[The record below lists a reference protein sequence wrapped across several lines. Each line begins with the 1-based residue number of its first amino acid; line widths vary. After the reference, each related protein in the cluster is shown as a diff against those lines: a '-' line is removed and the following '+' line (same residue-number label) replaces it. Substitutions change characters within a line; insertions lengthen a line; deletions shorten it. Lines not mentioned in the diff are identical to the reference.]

1 MSASNSA
8 WLTEAFES
16 ARDDFMRDVKHADR
30 FDFTRLVSV
39 DDVWKATEEIQTKQA
54 QTKTLRGLHRIRP
67 FVEALTQFAATIE
80 SSRMYW
86 RLYGALSSAFDKV
99 VKVLGDIGDALPLFH
114 KYHSI
119 FQENDDLKRILATFY
134 ADVLEF
140 YKILVN
146 FMHDR
151 RLKTFLETLWPSIRS
166 KLSIVEESVKH
177 HKMLLTDHATLEH
190 IMRADQYR
198 KRAMQQFEDDQ
209 DRRNKQEF
217 AAAHSE
223 FCQGLHEGMLDDI
236 LSKSSVES
244 GAWLDQHD
252 EYAKWTDMKDSS
264 CRVLWIQGIPGSG
277 KTFLAA
283 NVTRQLQ
290 KTLPTKIF
298 SIFLAHDK
306 QANGRVREVFHSI
319 LFQAATG
326 DEGLRSLLLGDI
338 GQNSTRFKSDSDHV
352 KKFTATLLGSCGHTS
367 IVVDGIDEIEEPTR
381 KQLLEALLELLDVTS
396 QTKMLISSRA
406 ERDIEKIL
414 CTKAVSIKV
423 DDHNQGDIQ
432 SYADLERKD
441 WVDELGDLPADEVKD
456 MVSAANQGV
465 KAVLNKAQGMFLYT
479 KLALQL
485 LKDQGTAQGIRD
497 ELDSLPDGLDQ
508 AYARILTRINT
519 KLSSTQ
525 KATAQRVLQ
534 WLSCALRPLREEE
547 MLQILVIDPRAT
559 NFANGK
565 RFNADIRGI
574 CGPIIEVVD
583 GTVRFVHFSAKQYIE
598 DKKFQF
604 LDLEKVALDAAIT
617 CSAYLRHDSLSALFD
632 DLSSPEEIQQHI
644 LSRDFVFFD
653 YAATMWLQHIS
664 LVEYSEAFEES
675 GLTDILSQLLETR
688 DLNALETLDPA
699 VSMLERFETFS
710 GDGELQSGL
719 AHSYWVQGRLS
730 HGESVDDDDVVN
742 SIAFRLFT
750 ALQSFRKHLESL
762 YCGDDTHMDGCHCP
776 DVLRTYYGR
785 PKFFCEKPFCSH
797 HSAGFPT
804 RKARDTHM
812 GTHQRDY
819 RCQRPDCFRFEH
831 GFHTQAALES
841 HENTSHAQEG
851 MSPDDMN
858 THTLLSMALKD
869 DPRNQYLL
877 FAVENAIANSEL
889 NTIQNLFRSRPNMAK
904 TMTDAFNPYIGGDFD
919 YCLCLAAWK
928 STPEV
933 LCFLL
938 SHERRGALL
947 PNDTRLLSALATAIE
962 TKNRPNLKYLLSFR
976 PSLTKARVKR
986 KKYEIGSIFEDAT
999 FQLLGLWDPDLIE
1012 FLVNECKFV
1021 ISSQPEFTRGLFN
1034 RPALQGIE
1042 LEEVK
1047 DRFELIRKYITG
1059 SPDFDYEVF
1068 QAVENR
1074 SISVLEFC
1082 LENHGNPNSRA
1093 AENSKN
1099 ALGKAYGTGQVSL
1112 EMMRCLLEHGA
1123 DSVPLGTVGRPLA
1136 RFKEKFADRQGVSWD
1151 EFVQKSKLGVALDT
1165 IIPKKRRRGDN
1176 EPTS

>member
-16 ARDDFMRDVKHADR
+16 ARDDFMRDVKHANR
-30 FDFTRLVSV
+30 FDFNRLVSV
-39 DDVWKATEEIQTKQA
+39 EDVWKATEEIQTKQA

-80 SSRMYW
+80 VFVQVKPDILALIWGPLKLLLQISS
-86 RLYGALSSAFDKV
+86 ALTSAFDKV

-114 KYHSI
+114 KYRST
-119 FQENDDLKRILATFY
+119 FQENDDLKRILAMFY

-151 RLKTFLETLWPSIRS
+151 RWKTFLEPFWPSIRS
-166 KLSIVEESVKH
+166 KLSIVEESIKH
-177 HKMLLTDHATLEH
+177 RKMLLTDHATLEH
-190 IMRADQYR
+190 IMQADQSQ
-198 KRAMQQFEDDQ
+198 KRAMRQFKIDQ
-209 DRRNKQEF
+209 DRRHKQEF
-217 AAAHSE
+217 ATAHSE
-223 FCQGLHEGMLDDI
+223 FCQGLHEEMLDDI
-236 LSKSSVES
+236 LNKSSVES

-252 EYAKWTDMKDSS
+252 EYSKWTDMKDSS
-264 CRVLWIQGIPGSG
+264 CRVLWIQGIPGSDAG

-283 NVTRQLQ
+283 NVTRRLQ
-290 KTLPTKIF
+290 KTLPNKIF

-326 DEGLRSLLLGDI
+326 DESLRSVLLEDI
-338 GQNSTRFKSDSDHV
+338 RQNYTQFKSDSDHI
-352 KKFTATLLGSCGHTS
+352 KTFTASLLNLCGHTS

-381 KQLLEALLELLDVTS
+381 KQLLEALLELLDGSS
-396 QTKMLISSRA
+396 QTKLLISSRA
-406 ERDIEKIL
+406 ERDIEKML

-432 SYADLERKD
+432 SYADVERKD
-441 WVDELGDLPADEVKD
+441 WMDELGDLPADEVKD

-465 KAVLNKAQGMFLYT
+465 KAVLSKAQGMFLYT

-485 LKDQGTAQGIRD
+485 LKDQGTAQDIRD

-508 AYARILTRINT
+508 AYARILARIST
-519 KLSSTQ
+519 KLSPTQ

-547 MLQILVIDPRAT
+547 ILQILVIDPRAT
-559 NFANGK
+559 KFAKGK
-565 RFNADIRGI
+565 RFNADIRRR

-583 GTVRFVHFSAKQYIE
+583 GTVRFVHFSAKQYIK
-598 DKKFQF
+598 DKNPQF
-604 LDLEKVALDAAIT
+604 LDLEKVALDTAIT
-617 CSAYLRHDSLSALFD
+617 CSAYLRHDSLDALFD
-632 DLSSPEEIQQHI
+632 DRSSPEEIQEHI

-664 LVEYSEAFEES
+664 LVEYSETFEES
-675 GLTDILSQLLETR
+675 GLADILSQLLETR

-699 VSMLERFETFS
+699 VSMLERFKTFS
-710 GDGELQSGL
+710 GDVELQSGL
-719 AHSYWVQGRLS
+719 AQSYTVQGKLS
-730 HGESVDDDDVVN
+730 HGDSVDDDDVVN

-797 HSAGFPT
+797 HGKGFPT
-804 RKARDTHM
+804 GKARDTHM
-812 GTHQRDY
+812 ETHQRNY
-819 RCQRPDCFRFEH
+819 RCQRPDCFRSEH
-831 GFHTQAALES
+831 GFHTQAELDS
-841 HENTSHAQEG
+841 HERTSHAQDG
-851 MSPDDMN
+851 MNPDGMN
-858 THTLLSMALKD
+858 THALFSTVLKD
-869 DPRNQYLL
+869 DPNNQCLL

-904 TMTDAFNPYIGGDFD
+904 TMTDAFLNSPYVNHTGFD
-919 YCLCLAAWK
+919 YCLCLAACK

-938 SHERRGALL
+938 THGRRVALL
-947 PNDTRLLSALATAIE
+947 PDDTRLLSALATAIE

-976 PSLTKARVKR
+976 PSLTTEVNFNVR
-986 KKYEIGSIFEDAT
+986 FEKLILNKQRGKNKGPGLAAILQGAT

-1021 ISSQPEFTRGLFN
+1021 ISSKPESTLGLF
-1034 RPALQGIE
+1034 RKPALQGIE

-1047 DRFELIRKYITG
+1047 DRFELIRRDLQI
-1059 SPDFDYEVF
+1059 
-1068 QAVENR
+1068 A
-1074 SISVLEFC
+1074 
-1082 LENHGNPNSRA
+1082 
-1093 AENSKN
+1093 
-1099 ALGKAYGTGQVSL
+1099 
-1112 EMMRCLLEHGA
+1112 
-1123 DSVPLGTVGRPLA
+1123 
-1136 RFKEKFADRQGVSWD
+1136 KE
-1151 EFVQKSKLGVALDT
+1151 
-1165 IIPKKRRRGDN
+1165 
-1176 EPTS
+1176 

>member
-39 DDVWKATEEIQTKQA
+39 DDVWKATQEIQTKQA

-80 SSRMYW
+80 VFIQVKPDVLALIWGPLKLLLQISS
-86 RLYGALSSAFDKV
+86 ALSSAFDKV

-114 KYHSI
+114 KYRSV
-119 FQENDDLKRILATFY
+119 FQGNDDLKRILAMFY

-146 FMHDR
+146 LMHDR
-151 RLKTFLETLWPSIRS
+151 RWKTFLEPLWPSIRS
-166 KLSIVEESVKH
+166 KLSIVEESIKH

-396 QTKMLISSRA
+396 QTKLLISSRA
-406 ERDIEKIL
+406 ERDIEKML

-508 AYARILTRINT
+508 AYARILARIST
-519 KLSSTQ
+519 KLSSTK

-565 RFNADIRGI
+565 RFNADIKGI

-583 GTVRFVHFSAKQYIE
+583 GT
-598 DKKFQF
+598 F
-604 LDLEKVALDAAIT
+604 LNLEKVTLDAAIT
-617 CSAYLRHDSLSALFD
+617 CSDYLRHDSLNALFD
-632 DLSSPEEIQQHI
+632 VRSSPEEIRRHI
-644 LSRDFVFFD
+644 SSDRDFVFFD

-675 GLTDILSQLLETR
+675 GLTDILSRLLETR
-688 DLNALETLDPA
+688 DLNAPETLDPA
-699 VSMLERFETFS
+699 VSMLERFKTFS
-710 GDGELQSGL
+710 GDGELQRWL
-719 AHSYWVQGRLS
+719 AQSYWVQGRLS

-776 DVLRTYYGR
+776 HLLRTYYGR
-785 PKFFCEKPFCSH
+785 PKFFCEKPFCSQH
-797 HSAGFPT
+797 RIGFPT

-812 GTHQRDY
+812 ETHQRDY
-819 RCQRPDCFRFEH
+819 RCQRSDCFRFEH
-831 GFHTQAALES
+831 GFHTQAALDS
-841 HENTSHAQEG
+841 HERASHAQEG
-851 MSPDDMN
+851 MNHDDMN
-858 THTLLSMALKD
+858 THALLSTALKD
-869 DPRNQYLL
+869 DPNNQCLL
-877 FAVENAIANSEL
+877 FTVENAIVNSEL

-904 TMTDAFNPYIGGDFD
+904 TMTDAFGYHRPIISFD
-919 YCLCLAAWK
+919 YCLI
-928 STPEV
+928 V
-933 LCFLL
+933 D
-938 SHERRGALL
+938 LL
-947 PNDTRLLSALATAIE
+947 PDDPGLLSALATAIE

-976 PSLTKARVKR
+976 PSLTKAVLLSSRFEKLILNKQR
-986 KKYEIGSIFEDAT
+986 GIYSEHMSAGIFLPGAT

-1021 ISSQPEFTRGLFN
+1021 ISSELKSTRGLFSK
-1034 RPALQGIE
+1034 PALQGIE

-1047 DRFELIRKYITG
+1047 GRVELIRKYITG
-1059 SPDFDYEVF
+1059 SPDFDYGVY
-1068 QAVENR
+1068 QAVLNK

-1082 LENHGNPNSRA
+1082 LENHGNPNSNLGS
-1093 AENSKN
+1093 NSKD
-1099 ALGKAYGTGQVSL
+1099 ALGKAYGTDQVSL

-1123 DSVPLGTVGRPLA
+1123 DSVPLNNAGRPLA
-1136 RFKEKFADRQGVSWD
+1136 RFKEKFAKSQGVSWD
-1151 EFVQKSKLGVALDT
+1151 EFVQKSKLGVDLDT